1 MKSKWIY
8 LLMLVLITTS
18 CKDNTAENK
27 DTVENE
33 EERIP
38 TKEEKDELTL
48 NEFYKPRVT
57 RDGDTLL
64 SFIPQDSV
72 TSFFTRYGKKNPE
85 TKVRMSTKY
94 GDIDM
99 ELFTET
105 PIYRASFIY
114 LIKNGYFDETVIYRT
129 VPRFIVQA
137 GHSDNT
143 ITAEKRTSAGN
154 YKLEPHFLPNVK
166 HAYGTLSIA
175 KQWEDNPEDWH
186 NPFDFF
192 ISLRATD
199 HLDGEHT
206 IFGRVTSGM
215 EVAEKISQVETDTAE
230 WPLIDIYIKMSIL
243 E

>member
-1 MKSKWIY
+1 MKSRGIN
-8 LLMLVLITTS
+8 LLLLILLLAS
-18 CKDNTAENK
+18 CKDTTQES
-27 DTVENE
+27 TE
-33 EERIP
+33 P
-38 TKEEKDELTL
+38 TSNQETTPSKEEQEELTL
-48 NEFYKPRVT
+48 AEFYKPSIT
-57 RDGDTLL
+57 ASGDTLL
-64 SFIPQDSV
+64 SYIPQDSV
-72 TSFFTRYGKKNPE
+72 KAFFTRYGKKNPE

-114 LIKNGYFDETVIYRT
+114 LIKNGYFDETVVYRT
-129 VPRFIVQA
+129 VPKFIVQA

-143 ITAEKRTSAGN
+143 ITAAKRTSAGN
-154 YKLEPHFLPNVK
+154 YKLEPNILPDVK
-166 HAYGTLSIA
+166 HAYGTLSSA

-215 EVAEKISQVETDTAE
+215 EVAEKISEVNTDSAE
-230 WPLIDIYIKMSIL
+230 WPLRDIYIEMSVI

>member
-1 MKSKWIY
+1 MKSMWIC
-8 LLMLVLITTS
+8 LCMLVVSVS
-18 CKDNTAENK
+18 CKDT
-27 DTVENE
+27 TVDSKAPQEVETPTPSKEEQE
-33 EERIP
+33 EE
-38 TKEEKDELTL
+38 TL
-48 NEFYKPRVT
+48 AEFYKPT
-57 RDGDTLL
+57 ITYEGDTLL
-64 SFIPQDSV
+64 SYIPQDSV
-72 TSFFTRYGKKNPE
+72 KAFFTRYGKKNPE

-137 GHSDNT
+137 GHSDNK

-166 HAYGTLSIA
+166 HAYGTLSSA

-230 WPLIDIYIKMSIL
+230 WPLIDIYIKMSIV